1 MVAIA
6 RTITEIAYLL
16 ISDPGLRFHDLGAD
30 YYTTLNPARQTRNKI
45 RDLER
50 LNPGMKVT
58 LTPIEPASA
67 AAWKQMELEPVSML
81 GAAGAPNVDVV
92 VQVS

>member
-6 RTITEIAYLL
+6 RNILEIAYLL
-16 ISDPGLRFHDLGAD
+16 IADPSLRFHDLGAD
-30 YYTTLNPARQTRNKI
+30 HYTRLNPERQTRNKI

-58 LTPIEPASA
+58 LVPTTA
-67 AAWKQMELEPVSML
+67 
-81 GAAGAPNVDVV
+81 
-92 VQVS
+92 